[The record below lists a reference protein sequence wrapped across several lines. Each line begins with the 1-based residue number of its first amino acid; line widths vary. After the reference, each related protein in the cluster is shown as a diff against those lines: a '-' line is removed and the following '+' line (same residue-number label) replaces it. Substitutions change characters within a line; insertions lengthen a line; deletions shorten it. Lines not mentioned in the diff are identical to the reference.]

1 MTSGGSMDLKC
12 AEELLET
19 LAWMSVPIDKLDI
32 ELNKIADID
41 ERKIFKE
48 HFKELV
54 RAFYNIQGD
63 ISDQY
68 RELDP
73 MFGGIEKHSLLRKKY
88 ETESFKVELPSAER
102 ISQALNTAE
111 KIRNYS
117 SSK

>member
-1 MTSGGSMDLKC
+1 MDLKC

-19 LAWMSVPIDKLDI
+19 LAWMSVPIDKLDRD
-32 ELNKIADID
+32 LQKVVDIN
-41 ERKIFKE
+41 EREVFTK
-48 HFKELV
+48 HFKDLLK
-54 RAFYNIQGD
+54 AFYNIQGD

-68 RELDP
+68 RDLDP
-73 MFGGIEKHSLLRKKY
+73 MFGGLEKHSLLRKKY

-111 KIRNYS
+111 KIRKYS